1 MTIWLRSLFAFT
13 SRAAGSWPSRIVVRA
28 RLAALALV
36 LLPPCRAD
44 VVVLKN
50 GDHLTGE
57 ILKLEKQRLSLKT
70 AYAGTLLIDWRMVER
85 LSTERPLEIQFD
97 SGYRTRGRIQECP
110 QGIEILTEK
119 GAIRTA
125 ALRVA
130 AMTRARKEAGFW
142 GNLQGNVDVGHSLI
156 RGNST
161 LSQSSLGLTVR
172 YRAESTSLQLGLI
185 SLFSRQARTLATSRH
200 SLSVRYDVPL
210 SVRSFA
216 FSLTALERDD
226 RQRLNRRWNLGG
238 GWGRKLVKSD
248 RTEASILGGFTYT
261 DEEFR
266 ASQHSSGEAL
276 AGFDLDTTLAG
287 RIRLTSK
294 LALYTDF
301 FDGSRYRVVFDGGL
315 RVPLVGRFT
324 WNLLL
329 YDRFDSRPPLP
340 VRRNDY
346 GLINGIGIGF

>member
-1 MTIWLRSLFAFT
+1 MRLSAGRPEG
-13 SRAAGSWPSRIVVRA
+13 RASSIVVRA
-28 RLAALALV
+28 RLAALAFV
-36 LLPPCRAD
+36 LLPPCHAD

-50 GDHLTGE
+50 GDRLAGE

-70 AYAGTLLIDWRMVER
+70 AYAGTLMIDWRMVER

-97 SGYRTRGRIQECP
+97 SGLRASGRIQECP

-125 ALRVA
+125 APRVA
-130 AMTRARKEAGFW
+130 AMTRTREQAGW
-142 GNLQGNVDVGHSLI
+142 RGNLQGNVDVGHSLI

-161 LSQSSLGLTVR
+161 LSQSSLGITTR
-172 YRAESTSLQLGLI
+172 YRAETTTMQLGLI
-185 SLFSRQARTLATSRH
+185 SLFSRQGNTPATSRH
-200 SLSVRYDVPL
+200 SLTVRYDVPL
-210 SVRSFA
+210 SLRSFA
-216 FSLTALERDD
+216 FTLTTLERDD

-248 RTEASILGGFTYT
+248 RSEASILGGFTYANE
-261 DEEFR
+261 DFR
-266 ASQHSSGEAL
+266 GTRNSSGEAL
-276 AGFDLDTTLAG
+276 AGFDLDTTMAN
-287 RIRLTSK
+287 RFRLTSK
-294 LALYTDF
+294 LALYPGF
-301 FDGSRYRVVFDGGL
+301 FNGSRYRVVFDGGL
-315 RVPLVGRFT
+315 RVPLIGRFT
-324 WNLLL
+324 WNLRV